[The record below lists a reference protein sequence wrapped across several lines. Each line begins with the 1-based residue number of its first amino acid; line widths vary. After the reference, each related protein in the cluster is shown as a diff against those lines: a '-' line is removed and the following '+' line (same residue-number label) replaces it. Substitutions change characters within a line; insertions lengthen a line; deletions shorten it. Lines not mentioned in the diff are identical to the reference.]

1 MLTIKVYRVREDG
14 TRTRLLR
21 DITVIGPRN
30 TTPLP
35 LSIGYP
41 PCRCPR
47 CRSQAPGRTGPG
59 PEERRR
65 RPE

>member
-1 MLTIKVYRVREDG
+1 MLTIKVYRVRTDG

-21 DITVIGPRN
+21 DVTVIGPRN

-47 CRSQAPGRTGPG
+47 CRGGDVADPG
-59 PEERRR
+59 
-65 RPE
+65 